1 MKAGTLR
8 HRVTIQQPVSAQNPT
23 TGAETVTWQYFAQVW
38 ASVEPV
44 SVREFVAAKS
54 GQSEVMARIVIRYRS
69 GIDATMRILFRGAV
83 YNIEG
88 VLADAKSGLEY
99 ITLPVSMGVNDG

>member
-1 MKAGTLR
+1 MRAGELR
-8 HRVTIQQPVSAQNPT
+8 HLVTIQQPVSAQNPT
-23 TGAETVTWQYFAQVW
+23 TGAETVTWQYFDQVR

-54 GQSEVMARIVIRYRS
+54 GQSEVMARIVIRYRP

>member
-54 GQSEVMARIVIRYRS
+54 GQSEVMARIVIRYRP

-88 VLADAKSGLEY
+88 VLPDPKSGREY